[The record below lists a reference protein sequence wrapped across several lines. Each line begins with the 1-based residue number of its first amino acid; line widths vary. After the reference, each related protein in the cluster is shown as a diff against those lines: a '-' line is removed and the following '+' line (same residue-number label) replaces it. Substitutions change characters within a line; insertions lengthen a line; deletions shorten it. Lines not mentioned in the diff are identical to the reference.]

1 MNNGGSPSR
10 EPQSLEGFIEDP
22 YVPSSNIQTPSFDA
36 PDHEPLFGI
45 QDEILRPTRLEFDD
59 LPSSL
64 YDNDDSLKV
73 ETEFIKVNALL
84 RREKISVRVTY
95 SDLSKPLKINLPTG
109 SSKKY
114 YDYGTETAMA
124 AGDQVPELA
133 HLTME
138 ERAQKEEEWKQEL
151 AQVDDEIATLQTVL
165 NAKRK
170 RAAELKKLLG
180 ISVLKELSDDLNQGI
195 KNVKESNVYQSVENT
210 VGQVTKAVT
219 EAPIYQKTTSLFGG
233 LTSNISTKFG
243 QMKQS
248 DSFRSIEEK
257 VGSAYENVKETMTKV
272 VSRSNSQ
279 QSLGDEVSRSRSG
292 SVATSPTIPEEK
304 PLV

>member
-195 KNVKESNVYQSVENT
+195 KNVKESNVYQ
-210 VGQVTKAVT
+210 
-219 EAPIYQKTTSLFGG
+219 KTTSLFGG

-257 VGSAYENVKETMTKV
+257 VGSAYENVKTKV

>member
-1 MNNGGSPSR
+1 MNHDENAHR
-10 EPQSLEGFIEDP
+10 EHNSLEGFIEDP
-22 YVPSSNIQTPSFDA
+22 YVPTADVQTPSFDD
-36 PDHEPLFGI
+36 PDHESIFVI

-59 LPSSL
+59 LPNSFC
-64 YDNDDSLKV
+64 DNDDSLKV
-73 ETEFIKVNALL
+73 EAEFIKVNALL

-95 SDLSKPLKINLPTG
+95 SDLSKPCKINLPTG
-109 SSKKY
+109 NSKKY

-124 AGDQVPELA
+124 AGDQLPELA
-133 HLTME
+133 NLTLE
-138 ERAQKEEEWKQEL
+138 ERAKKEEEWKQEL

-195 KNVKESNVYQSVENT
+195 KNVKESNVYQ
-210 VGQVTKAVT
+210 
-219 EAPIYQKTTSLFGG
+219 KTTSLFGG

-279 QSLGDEVSRSRSG
+279 QSLGDEGSRSRSG

>member
-1 MNNGGSPSR
+1 MNNASP
-10 EPQSLEGFIEDP
+10 
-22 YVPSSNIQTPSFDA
+22 T
-36 PDHEPLFGI
+36 
-45 QDEILRPTRLEFDD
+45 
-59 LPSSL
+59 
-64 YDNDDSLKV
+64 
-73 ETEFIKVNALL
+73 
-84 RREKISVRVTY
+84 
-95 SDLSKPLKINLPTG
+95 
-109 SSKKY
+109 
-114 YDYGTETAMA
+114 TETAMA

-195 KNVKESNVYQSVENT
+195 KNVKESNVYQ
-210 VGQVTKAVT
+210 
-219 EAPIYQKTTSLFGG
+219 KTTSLFGG

-257 VGSAYENVKETMTKV
+257 VGSAYENVKTKV

>member
-195 KNVKESNVYQSVENT
+195 KNVKESNVYQ
-210 VGQVTKAVT
+210 
-219 EAPIYQKTTSLFGG
+219 KTTSLFGG